1 MITLPKRQEVYMKYS
16 MRRQFAIMFIMLI
29 TGTILLCFTLNST
42 LLSKYYI
49 NNKKNAL
56 VKAYYSINRASME
69 GDITTEEYDIELQKI
84 CEKYNIHVL
93 VADGESETVKASMN
107 DPQSAINHLFD
118 NIFRG
123 VDESKLLLSTD
134 NYKMQFVTDYRT
146 QTGYL
151 EMWGVLD
158 NGYFFLLRSALES
171 IQESV
176 KISNRFLAYVGLG
189 AVVVSALLVI
199 WLSNRITKPILELA
213 DISER
218 MKHLDFEA
226 KYTGKEKTEISVL
239 GNNINELS
247 ETLETTISEL
257 KTANNELLKDLEK
270 KDKIDEMRKEF
281 LSNVSHEL
289 KTPLTAISGYAELL
303 QGGMVSEDQKQHFY
317 QEIIKNS
324 DRLLALINDIIR
336 LSELDRS
343 EKEPQFSEFDLYD
356 AVNEFMEGLKVGAA
370 GKNISLEFS
379 GEHCMIRGN
388 KDMIRELTENLVQ
401 NGIRYNNP
409 GGKVVVRVIKKDR
422 PVLIVKDDGIGIPAS
437 DQERVF
443 ERFYR
448 VDKSRSKA
456 TGGTGLGLAIVK
468 HIVELHDAKILLDS
482 APGVGT
488 TIEVVF

>member
-1 MITLPKRQEVYMKYS
+1 MKKKINTRMIGIAVL
-16 MRRQFAIMFIMLI
+16 AIII
-29 TGTILLCFTLNST
+29 TMVGITSIFYGLFTDQVKCD
-42 LLSKYYI
+42 LS
-49 NNKKNAL
+49 
-56 VKAYYSINRASME
+56 V
-69 GDITTEEYDIELQKI
+69 
-84 CEKYNIHVL
+84 
-93 VADGESETVKASMN
+93 
-107 DPQSAINHLFD
+107 SA
-118 NIFRG
+118 
-123 VDESKLLLSTD
+123 KLLKDTHYFESVNEDTEQIDLSTD
-134 NYKMQFVTDYRT
+134 MDELRVTWIASDGTVLYDNDT
-146 QTGYL
+146 DALSL
-151 EMWGVLD
+151 ENHLDRPEIRDAFLNGEGESVRRSDTMNRNTFYYAVLLD
-158 NGYFFLLRSALES
+158 NQTVLRVATDTES
-171 IQESV
+171 IW
-176 KISNRFLAYVGLG
+176 
-189 AVVVSALLVI
+189 AVFVSAAPLALLIILGIMSICVVFTAVLTRQLI
-199 WLSNRITKPILELA
+199 KPIENMGEHIEDA
-213 DISER
+213 
-218 MKHLDFEA
+218 
-226 KYTGKEKTEISVL
+226 G
-239 GNNINELS
+239 
-247 ETLETTISEL
+247 LETPYKELEPFANTIRKQHMDILSAARARQDF
-257 KTANNELLKDLEK
+257 TA
-270 KDKIDEMRKEF
+270 
-281 LSNVSHEL
+281 NVSHEL

-379 GEHCMIRGN
+379 GEHCIIRGN